1 MTCWCIS
8 DYQDKAPTELNC
20 QYTHLDLDIS
30 LFGYE
35 CLHHRVLNSLPI
47 QTMVQTHLYLLEYK
61 HYKVRFSFAKLF
73 KHFILSSLLILVL
86 GHWQLGLSAGQTYS
100 TDPDSPSQWTWSP
113 SPKHVLVLWLIP
125 SPHSVQAVQS
135 VHFPIKD
142 WEHFKTSSNRIFS

>member
-1 MTCWCIS
+1 MTYWCIL
-8 DYQDKAPTELNC
+8 DYQDKAPIELNRQC
-20 QYTHLDLDIS
+20 NHVGQGMS
-30 LFGYE
+30 LSVFGS
-35 CLHHRVLNSLPI
+35 LHHRLLNSLPI
-47 QTMVQTHLYLLEYK
+47 QTMGQTHLYLLEYK
-61 HYKVRFSFAKLF
+61 VRFSFATLIE
-73 KHFILSSLLILVL
+73 HFNLWCLLILVL